1 MMHKDKIEQANRQ
14 IRAITIVG
22 IITNVVLAVVK
33 AAVGLLAG
41 SMSLVFDA
49 IHSISDTATDIV
61 VLFGIHFG
69 SKEPDI
75 EHPYGHGRAETFSAA
90 VVAIVLIVAG
100 CFMIQKASIAVAMAP
115 LAVEPPP
122 INQVVFWVALLS
134 IIAKEALYIVTR
146 RVAVKTHSPSLYA
159 NAWHHRSDALSSV
172 AVAVGFIAMK
182 FGFEDGD
189 HIAAIVVG
197 LMIILVGAKVFGGCL
212 HEFAERSVDTDT
224 IGQIEDIIA
233 SESQVRHWHKLRT
246 RSAGRE
252 IFLDLHILVDPA
264 LNITEAHKIAESLEN
279 SMHAQITR
287 PVNITIHIEPDNP
300 ELRK

>member
-1 MMHKDKIEQANRQ
+1 MHKDKIEQANRQ

-22 IITNVVLAVVK
+22 VITNIALAVVK

-61 VLFGIHFG
+61 VLFGIYFG

-75 EHPYGHGRAETFSAA
+75 EHPYGHSRAETFAA
-90 VVAIVLIVAG
+90 AIVAIVLIVAG
-100 CFMIQKASIAVAMAP
+100 CFMIQKASIAVAIAP
-115 LAVEPPP
+115 IAAEPSG
-122 INQVVFWVALLS
+122 ISQMVLWVALLS
-134 IIAKEALYIVTR
+134 IIAKEALYIATR
-146 RVAVKTHSPSLYA
+146 RIAVKTHSPSLYA

-182 FGFEDGD
+182 FGFDHGD

-197 LMIILVGAKVFGGCL
+197 LLIILVGAKVFGGCL
-212 HEFAERSVDTDT
+212 HEFAERAVDTDT
-224 IGQIEDIIA
+224 VAQIENIIA
-233 SESQVRHWHKLRT
+233 SESQIAHWHKLRT

>member
-1 MMHKDKIEQANRQ
+1 MHKNKIKQANRQ
-14 IRAITIVG
+14 IKAVTVAGVIVNIILAI
-22 IITNVVLAVVK
+22 VK
-33 AAVGLLAG
+33 AIVGLLAG

-49 IHSISDTATDIV
+49 IHSVSDTATDIV
-61 VLFGIHFG
+61 VLFGIYFG
-69 SKEPDI
+69 SREPDI

-90 VVAIVLIVAG
+90 VVAIVLIIAG
-100 CFMIQKASIAVAMAP
+100 CFMIQKASIAVAIVPIA
-115 LAVEPPP
+115 AKPPA

-146 RVAVKTHSPSLYA
+146 RIAVKTHSPSLYA

-182 FGFEDGD
+182 FGFEHGD

-224 IGQIEDIIA
+224 VAQIEDIIA
-233 SESQVRHWHKLRT
+233 SESRICHWHKLRT

-264 LNITEAHKIAESLEN
+264 LNITEAHRIAESLEDTI
-279 SMHAQITR
+279 HAQLTR

-300 ELRK
+300 ELRYT

>member
-1 MMHKDKIEQANRQ
+1 MHKDKIEQANRQ

-100 CFMIQKASIAVAMAP
+100 CFMIQKASLAVAMAP

-233 SESQVRHWHKLRT
+233 SESRIRHWHKLRT

-264 LNITEAHKIAESLEN
+264 LNITEAHKIAESLED

>member
-100 CFMIQKASIAVAMAP
+100 CFMIQKASLAVAMAP

-233 SESQVRHWHKLRT
+233 SESRIRHWHKLRT

-264 LNITEAHKIAESLEN
+264 LNITEAHKIAESLED

>member
-1 MMHKDKIEQANRQ
+1 MHKNKIKQANRQ
-14 IRAITIVG
+14 IKAITIVG
-22 IITNVVLAVVK
+22 VITNVVLAVVK

-61 VLFGIHFG
+61 VLFGIYFG
-69 SKEPDI
+69 SREPDI

-90 VVAIVLIVAG
+90 VVAIVLIIAG
-100 CFMIQKASIAVAMAP
+100 CFMIQKASIVVAMAP
-115 LAVEPPP
+115 IAAEPAG
-122 INQVVFWVALLS
+122 INQVVLWVALLS

-146 RVAVKTHSPSLYA
+146 RVAIKTHSPSLYA

-182 FGFEDGD
+182 FGFEHGD

-224 IGQIEDIIA
+224 VAQIEDIIA
-233 SESQVRHWHKLRT
+233 SESQIAHWHKLRT